1 MSDVSGT
8 CNIVVFTASPNYS
21 VVKGILEIERGL
33 AGASW
38 LILVHRPRKSLRLL
52 VRNQW
57 RNLRRNGWRWIVY
70 QTQEIWTRLSEA
82 LDKGAAAK
90 RAGSK
95 QTQALRSLGNVQVL
109 EVTDIHASASID
121 AVKAF
126 APDLGLS
133 LAAPILRKSLF
144 GIPRLGTLN
153 LHKGKLPDYRGMPPA
168 FWELWN
174 DEDHV
179 GCSIHWVEE
188 GLDTGGIVRET
199 RIDRQRYS
207 SVRGLQLRL
216 DEVGIGLMR
225 EAVCDVLQGAPSRRD
240 QPAGGATYR
249 KPTLAQVAA
258 LERKLQLAQ
267 GTDRSLRHRL
277 AKSALPRLAFLASSW
292 IRNSVLTPRVTVLLY
307 HRVTDATR
315 DNLTVGI
322 EQFDRQMG
330 LLRKHCHVLSLDEV
344 LQIRR
349 ISRSERPLVAVT
361 FDDGYLDNYEHAVPI
376 LLRHG
381 IPAAFFVSTGI
392 VATGARFP
400 HDVTRG
406 NPPIPTMNW
415 TQLRQMCRDGFLIGS
430 HTVSHTDCAAAPQDM
445 VWNELVAS
453 RDDLR
458 REVGIEEPVF
468 AYPYGGR
475 GNMTAERLE
484 LVKRAGYRGCLS
496 AYGGSNIGT
505 IDRYNVL
512 RRGIHWEFPDQA
524 FLFAC
529 TGLR

>member
-1 MSDVSGT
+1 MT

-21 VVKGILEIERGL
+21 VVKGIVEIERGW
-33 AGASW
+33 AGLSW
-38 LILVHRPRKSLRLL
+38 LVLVHRPRKSLRLL
-52 VRNQW
+52 MRNQW

-70 QTQEIWTRLSEA
+70 QTQDIWTRLREA
-82 LDKGAAAK
+82 LDNGGAAS
-90 RAGSK
+90 RHAGSK
-95 QTQALRSLGNVQVL
+95 PTQALRALGNVRVL
-109 EVTDIHASASID
+109 EVSDIHSPASID

-126 APDLGLS
+126 SPDLGLS

-174 DEDHV
+174 DENHV
-179 GCSIHWVEE
+179 GCSIHWVDER
-188 GLDTGGIVRET
+188 LDTGGIVREA

-207 SVRGLQLRL
+207 SVRGLQLLL
-216 DEVGIGLMR
+216 DEVGIGLLR
-225 EAVCDVLQGAPSRRD
+225 EAVGDVLHGTPTRRD

-258 LERKLQLAQ
+258 LERKLQLAH
-267 GTDRSLRHRL
+267 GADRSLRNRFV
-277 AKSALPRLAFLASSW
+277 KGVLPRLAFVASGFV
-292 IRNSVLTPRVTVLLY
+292 RNGLLKPRITVLLY

-322 EQFDRQMG
+322 EQFDRQME
-330 LLRKHCHVLSLDEV
+330 LVRKHCHVLSLDEV
-344 LQIRR
+344 LRTRPIP
-349 ISRSERPLVAVT
+349 RSKKPLVAIT

-376 LLRHG
+376 LLRHE

-392 VATGARFP
+392 VAAGGSFP
-400 HDVTRG
+400 HDLARG

-415 TQLRQMCRDGFLIGS
+415 AQLRQMYRDGFLIGS
-430 HTVSHTDCAAAPQDM
+430 HTVNHTDCAAAPQDV

-458 REVGIEEPVF
+458 RELGIEEPVF

-475 GNMTAERLE
+475 ENMTPERLA
-484 LVKRAGYRGCLS
+484 LVKQAGYRGCLS
-496 AYGGSNIGT
+496 AYGGSNIGA
-505 IDRYNVL
+505 IDRYNVV